1 MNTQTLLIGLLF
13 AGCVVIMA
21 VIARSL
27 FSRAATDYRTHFKAE
42 ASASLGDLFLFVD
55 PDKLFRINMV
65 IVMMV
70 VAITWLA
77 TGLWVPAILAA
88 MFMFFLPRVIYAVM
102 HKRRMATFVLQLPD
116 ALLAIAGAMK
126 AGSSLVQAMEI
137 MVAETRGPISQEF
150 GLFQREMRIGVGYDD
165 ALASLVKRVPGE
177 ELRLVVAGMRISRE
191 IGGNLA
197 ETLDRIADTLRRKNE
212 MEGKINAL
220 TSQGKL
226 QGLVMSGLPIFLGL
240 ILYQME
246 PEHMGRL
253 FTEIYGWAALFIII
267 VMECLGYFFIRKIIS
282 IDV

>member
-1 MNTQTLLIGLLF
+1 MNPQTLLISALF
-13 AGCVVIMA
+13 AGCMVMMA
-21 VIARSL
+21 IIARSL
-27 FSRAATDYRTHFKAE
+27 FRRAAGDYKTHFKAE
-42 ASASLGDLFLFVD
+42 ASASLGDLFLFID
-55 PDKLFRINMV
+55 PDKLFRINLV
-65 IVMMV
+65 VVVMV
-70 VAITWLA
+70 VAITRLA
-77 TGLWVPAILAA
+77 TGLWIPAILAA
-88 MFMFFLPRVIYAVM
+88 MFMFFLPRVIYAVLQ
-102 HKRRMATFVLQLPD
+102 KRRLATFVLQLPD

-197 ETLDRIADTLRRKNE
+197 ETLERIADTLRRKNE
-212 MEGKINAL
+212 MEGKIKAL

-226 QGLVMSGLPIFLGL
+226 QGLVMSGLPIFLGV

-253 FTEIYGWAALFIII
+253 FTEIYGWAALFVII
-267 VMECLGYFFIRKIIS
+267 VMELLGYFFIRKIVS

>member
-1 MNTQTLLIGLLF
+1 MNAQTLLISALF
-13 AGCVVIMA
+13 AGCMVLLA
-21 VIARSL
+21 FIARSL
-27 FSRAATDYRTHFKAE
+27 FTRAATDYRDHFKAE
-42 ASASLGDLFLFVD
+42 ASASLGDLFLFID
-55 PDKLFRINMV
+55 PDKLFRINLV

-70 VAITWLA
+70 VALTWLA

-102 HKRRMATFVLQLPD
+102 QKRRMATFVLQLPD
-116 ALLAIAGAMK
+116 ALLSIAGAMK

-137 MVAETRGPISQEF
+137 MVTETRGPISQEF
-150 GLFQREMRIGVGYDD
+150 GLFQREMRIGLGYDD
-165 ALASLVKRVPGE
+165 ALANLVKRVPGE

-197 ETLDRIADTLRRKNE
+197 ETLERIADTLRRKNE
-212 MEGKINAL
+212 MEGKIKAL

-226 QGLVMSGLPIFLGL
+226 QGLVMSGLPIFLGV

-246 PEHMGRL
+246 PEHMGRM
-253 FTEIYGWAALFIII
+253 FTEIYGWAALFVII
-267 VMECLGYFFIRKIIS
+267 VMECLGYFFIRKIVS

>member
-1 MNTQTLLIGLLF
+1 MNAQILLISLLF
-13 AGCVVIMA
+13 SACVLIMA
-21 VIARSL
+21 VIARAL
-27 FSRAATDYRTHFKAE
+27 FTRAASDYRTHFKAE

-55 PDKLFRINMV
+55 PDKLFRINLV
-65 IVMMV
+65 VVMMV
-70 VAITWLA
+70 VAVTWLA

-88 MFMFFLPRVIYAVM
+88 IFMFFLPRAIYALM
-102 HKRRMATFVLQLPD
+102 LKRRMATFVLQLPD

-137 MVAETRGPISQEF
+137 MVSETRGPISQEF

-197 ETLDRIADTLRRKNE
+197 ETLERIADTLRRKNE
-212 MEGKINAL
+212 MEGKIKAL

-240 ILYQME
+240 VLYQME

-253 FTEIYGWAALFIII
+253 FSEIYGWAALTVII
-267 VMECLGYFFIRKIIS
+267 VMECVGYFFIRKIVS